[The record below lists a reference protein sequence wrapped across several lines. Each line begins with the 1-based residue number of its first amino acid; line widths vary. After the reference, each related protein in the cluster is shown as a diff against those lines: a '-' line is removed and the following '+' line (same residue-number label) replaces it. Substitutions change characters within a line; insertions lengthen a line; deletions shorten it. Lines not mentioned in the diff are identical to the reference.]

1 VLVEEVMDDD
11 LNIGELD
18 YLYNECTKYLDAEDA
33 ENASEYLDRFC
44 ALYLESTFKVAGEIS
59 KLEDKFEEVSEEE
72 KPLWKGLVEKLR
84 EDYAFLNEHLRGII
98 NIQQELGLTNA
109 PKE

>member
-1 VLVEEVMDDD
+1 MDDD

-18 YLYNECTKYLDAEDA
+18 YLYNECAKYLDAEDA

-84 EDYAFLNEHLRGII
+84 KDYAFLNKNLRILTET
-98 NIQQELGLTNA
+98 QQKHGLTNA
-109 PKE
+109 PTE